1 MSTIRDIALR
11 AGVSVKTVSR
21 VLNHEPMVGADTRAR
36 VEAVMREVGYVPNI
50 LAQRLARGRAMVI
63 GLIFHNA
70 TRAYLNDVLEGS
82 LDVARQRGYGIMTRL
97 IDVNS
102 SEDREELLRMIA
114 QQRAEGYL
122 FTPPCDNAPEL
133 LDSLDQHGIPF
144 VRLTPHD
151 RSLPLPHV
159 SARDYQGAREMAGY
173 LIRLGH
179 HRIGFIKGN
188 PDHQASHDRL
198 AGLRDGLAEHN
209 FPLEESL
216 IRQGDWSFAS
226 GRACGE
232 SLLDEPRRPTA
243 IFASNDD
250 MAAGVLAAAHQ
261 RNIPVPEAISVAG
274 FDDVPLAEQVWP
286 ALTTVRQPIQQI
298 ARQATTLL
306 IDLLEGVAVSARQFD
321 LPTELIVRDSTGSP
335 PIDAL

>member
-1 MSTIRDIALR
+1 MSTIRDIAQR

-21 VLNHEPMVGADTRAR
+21 VLNNEPMVGANTRAR

-97 IDVNS
+97 IDVTS
-102 SEDREELLRMIA
+102 PDDRDELLRMIA

-133 LDSLDQHGIPF
+133 LESLSQHRIPF

-151 RSLPLPHV
+151 RTLPLPHV
-159 SARDYQGAREMAGY
+159 SARDYQGARDMADY
-173 LIRLGH
+173 LIGLGH
-179 HRIGFIKGN
+179 RRIGFIMGN
-188 PDHQASHDRL
+188 HDHQASHDRL
-198 AGLRDGLAEHN
+198 AGLRDSLTAHN
-209 FPLEESL
+209 VPLEDSL

-232 SLLDEPRRPTA
+232 ALLDEPSPPTA

-261 RNIPVPEAISVAG
+261 RKILVPETLSIAG

-286 ALTTVRQPIQQI
+286 ALTTVRQPIQLI

-306 IDLLEGVAVSARQFD
+306 IDLLEGRAVSASQID
-321 LPTELIVRDSTGSP
+321 LPTDLIVRDSTGP
-335 PIDAL
+335 PTNDAR